1 MHPFNLQ
8 GRVAVVTGGFSG
20 LGRHFATTL
29 AREGAHVALL
39 GRRVEL
45 GREVAAAIRSEYV
58 KVIAVACDVRDA
70 ASVQAAF
77 DEVRQQ
83 LGPATIVVNNAG
95 TVQRSPSLETA
106 DADWQSVI
114 DTNLSG
120 VFRVAQAA
128 ARQMRDA
135 GVGGSI
141 VNIASILGLR
151 VREQVAAYAA
161 SKAGIVQL
169 TQALALEWAPLGIRV
184 NALAPGYF
192 ETDLNRDLLS
202 SPTGQALMSRVPQRR
217 PGQLSELDG
226 PLLLLA
232 SDAASYMTG
241 AIIPVD
247 GGHLVSTL

>member
-39 GRRVEL
+39 GRRVQL
-45 GREVAAAIRSEYV
+45 GREVAAAIGSDYV
-58 KVIAVACDVRDA
+58 KVIAV
-70 ASVQAAF
+70 AF

>member
-1 MHPFNLQ
+1 M
-8 GRVAVVTGGFSG
+8 
-20 LGRHFATTL
+20 
-29 AREGAHVALL
+29 
-39 GRRVEL
+39 
-45 GREVAAAIRSEYV
+45 AAAIQAQVAAEGVSPPR
-58 KVIAVACDVRDA
+58 ILAVACDVRDA
-70 ASVQAAF
+70 HSVQGALA
-77 DEVRQQ
+77 EVAQH
-83 LGPATIVVNNAG
+83 LGTATVVVNNAG
-95 TVQRSPSLETA
+95 TVQRSPSLDTRDE
-106 DADWQSVI
+106 DWQAVI

-120 VFRVAQAA
+120 VFRVALAS
-128 ARQMRDA
+128 ARLMREA

-141 VNIASILGLR
+141 INIASILGLR

-192 ETDLNRDLLS
+192 ETDLNRDLLRS
-202 SPTGQALMSRVPQRR
+202 ETGQALMSRVPQRR
-217 PGQLSELDG
+217 PGQLQELDG